1 MISRVGVEPNF
12 EPLSCACRASCGFSE
27 CNCAMAIDAF
37 THIFLLMMIVAYL
50 GSAAEELAI
59 RRFKRAA

>member
-12 EPLSCACRASCGFSE
+12 EPLSCTSCGFSE

-59 RRFKRAA
+59 RRFKQAA